1 MTPVMTAFDSASDT
15 AAPEKSPRVLV
26 TGATGY
32 LGGRLAPRLLD
43 EGYTV
48 RVLARTPAKLDSVP
62 WATDVEIVQGDLSD
76 RESLKEALSGV
87 DVMYYL
93 VHSMGTAGHS
103 DFADT
108 ERDSA
113 ENVAAVAAECG
124 VGRIVYLGG
133 LHPPTGELSPHL
145 KSRAE
150 VGRILIDSGVPTIVL
165 QAGVVI
171 GSGSASFEMIR
182 HLTNRLPVMTTPRW
196 VHNRI
201 QPIAVRDVLHYLIGA
216 ASAPITESRTFDIGG
231 PDVMQY
237 GEMMNIYADVAGL
250 RQRRIIVLPV
260 LTPRLAGHW
269 IGLVTPIPRGLA
281 MPLIE
286 SLQYDAI
293 GHEMDIDA
301 VVPRPEDGLTGYRDS
316 VRLALRKID
325 DGEVETRWTDA
336 TGTAA
341 PSDPLPSDPTWA
353 GEVVYTDTRVAR
365 SAAQSTAIRP
375 ALERLAD
382 ADVLTGWHR
391 DVTGPDA
398 SASGTEHT
406 TRLKSSTRLPG
417 EAWLDLTV
425 GGTAKQPTIEQ
436 RLVFFPRGLAGRAV
450 WYASLPVRLVMA
462 RRMLRT
468 VVQRVD
474 ADAASNSADRRVGR

>member
-1 MTPVMTAFDSASDT
+1 MTAFDSASDT
-15 AAPEKSPRVLV
+15 PAPEKSPRVLV

-62 WATDVEIVQGDLSD
+62 WATDVEVVQGDLSD

-286 SLQYDAI
+286 SLQYDAV

-301 VVPRPEDGLTGYRDS
+301 VVPRPQDGLTGYRDS

-341 PSDPLPSDPTWA
+341 PSDPLPSDPAWA

-365 SAAQSTAIRP
+365 SAARSAAIRP

-450 WYASLPVRLVMA
+450 WYASMPARLVMA

>member
-1 MTPVMTAFDSASDT
+1 MTAFDSASDT

>member
-1 MTPVMTAFDSASDT
+1 MTAFDSASDT

-365 SAAQSTAIRP
+365 SVAQSTAIRP

>member
-1 MTPVMTAFDSASDT
+1 MTASHSASDT
-15 AAPEKSPRVLV
+15 PVPEKSPRVLV

-43 EGYTV
+43 EGYKV

-62 WATDVEIVQGDLSD
+62 WADDVEIVRGDLSD

-150 VGRILIDSGVPTIVL
+150 VGRILIESGVPTVVL

-216 ASAPITESRTFDIGG
+216 ASAPIAESRTFDIGG

-250 RQRRIIVLPV
+250 RQRRIVVLPV

-286 SLQYDAI
+286 SLQYDAV

-301 VVPRPEDGLTGYRDS
+301 VVPRPDGGLTGYRDS

-341 PSDPLPSDPTWA
+341 PSDPLPSDPDWA

-365 SAAQSTAIRP
+365 SSAPSSAIRP

-382 ADVLTGWHR
+382 AEVLTGWHR
-391 DVTGPDA
+391 DATGPDA

-450 WYASLPVRLVMA
+450 WYASLPARLVMA
-462 RRMLRT
+462 RRLLRM

-474 ADAASNSADRRVGR
+474 ADAASNSADRGVGR

>member
-1 MTPVMTAFDSASDT
+1 MTAFDSASDT
-15 AAPEKSPRVLV
+15 PAPEKSPRVLV

-286 SLQYDAI
+286 SLQYDAV

-301 VVPRPEDGLTGYRDS
+301 VVPRPQDGLTGYRDS

-341 PSDPLPSDPTWA
+341 PSDPLPSDPAWA

-365 SAAQSTAIRP
+365 SAARSAAIRP

-450 WYASLPVRLVMA
+450 WYASMPARLVMA

>member
-1 MTPVMTAFDSASDT
+1 MTAFDSASDT

-425 GGTAKQPTIEQ
+425 GGTSKQPTIEQ

>member
-1 MTPVMTAFDSASDT
+1 MTACDSASDT
-15 AAPEKSPRVLV
+15 AAPAKSPRVLV

>member
-1 MTPVMTAFDSASDT
+1 MTAFDASSDT
-15 AAPEKSPRVLV
+15 PAPEKSPRVLV

-32 LGGRLAPRLLD
+32 LGGRLAPRLLE

-62 WATDVEIVQGDLSD
+62 WAADVEIVRGDLSD

-87 DVMYYL
+87 DIMYYL

-150 VGRILIDSGVPTIVL
+150 VGRILIDSGVATIVL

-286 SLQYDAI
+286 SLQYDAV

-301 VVPRPEDGLTGYRDS
+301 VVPRPDGGLTGYRDS

-341 PSDPLPSDPTWA
+341 PSDPLPSDPAWA

-365 SAAQSTAIRP
+365 SAAKSTAIRP

-450 WYASLPVRLVMA
+450 WYASLPARLVMA

>member
-1 MTPVMTAFDSASDT
+1 MTAFDSASDT

-48 RVLARTPAKLDSVP
+48 CVLARTPAKLDSVP